1 MKRCRFVEVVVT
13 RCLGFWVDHDALSA
27 LWAPYPGV
35 QDRIATEHK
44 CGNISI
50 SSLGTKI
57 SDIQVDSRVPSPP
70 DLRFRSSPPSV
81 VAERI
86 PVMCNQSQPGLSAR
100 MNVQPITNEALKA
113 ALTRARRRLDARR
126 ICRLWADD
134 RLYRS
139 NPCGRKTGYASSCGR
154 RSSPGFDAKS
164 VVDGGGPKGRTSS
177 YQSSCSHAAT

>member
-27 LWAPYPGV
+27 LWALYPGV

-44 CGNISI
+44 CGNISNISI

-70 DLRFRSSPPSV
+70 DLEFRSSPPSV

-86 PVMCNQSQPGLSAR
+86 TVMCNQSQPGLSAR
-100 MNVQPITNEALKA
+100 MNVQPITNALKA
-113 ALTRARRRLDARR
+113 ALDK
-126 ICRLWADD
+126 
-134 RLYRS
+134 S
-139 NPCGRKTGYASSCGR
+139 PSS
-154 RSSPGFDAKS
+154 A
-164 VVDGGGPKGRTSS
+164 
-177 YQSSCSHAAT
+177 